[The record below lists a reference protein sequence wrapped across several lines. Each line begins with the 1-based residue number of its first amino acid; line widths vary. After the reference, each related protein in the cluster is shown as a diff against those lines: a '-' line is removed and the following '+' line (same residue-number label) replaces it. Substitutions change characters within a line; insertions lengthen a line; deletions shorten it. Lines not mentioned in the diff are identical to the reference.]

1 MEKKLYFTPTVE
13 NITVEASELLAGSG
27 GKPGDKCPR
36 GAYCVN
42 GHSMGECYGGSH
54 GITTGEAKSDWGS
67 IWDDEEF

>member
-1 MEKKLYFTPTVE
+1 MKKKLYFTPTVE
-13 NITVEASELLAGSG
+13 KITVEASELLAGS

-42 GHSMGECYGGSH
+42 GNSVGECNGGSH
-54 GITTGEAKSDWGS
+54 GITTGAKSDWGS

>member
-1 MEKKLYFTPTVE
+1 MKKKLYFTPTVE
-13 NITVEASELLAGSG
+13 KITVEVSELLAGS

-36 GAYCVN
+36 GAYCMN
-42 GHSMGECYGGSH
+42 GHSIGECYGGSH